1 MRWKTDTISGIVGL
15 FRKLFEPQTRIVA
28 VEIDG
33 DIVKVVEAL
42 KDSDGTRK
50 LLRIDETTL
59 SRQDAEP
66 LRDAMKRLFG
76 PGSSESRVIELNIP
90 SHNLTTRY
98 LRLPSTDDKELE
110 EIISIESLKHIPYSA
125 EDIMCG
131 YRVVEK
137 TPDGYSH
144 VQLAIAEA
152 KMIKDLAR
160 AAENAGLAVK
170 SVRAG
175 FEALFEWYLRMR
187 PGVQKET
194 ALVVIVD
201 PNYID
206 IIVIEGGK
214 LTFTRG
220 VSCHISMTVDEMVE
234 QVKMSVDAYR
244 KDSSKSI
251 ETVFVAGSV
260 EKASRLADA
269 LAAVFAVPISF
280 VDQAQDADL
289 NAEPRITLSNASYA
303 GLLGIA
309 LDEDKMKINLM
320 PPDARSFYAAGA
332 LKKNLLITACLALA
346 VCLAAAGLTMKKLHN
361 KIRMAAY
368 LDAQLNKVDP
378 NIRKARVLLD
388 NIESLKTALSSRPRA
403 IDVLSESVAA
413 APKGVFVGM
422 LNYESG
428 KTFTI
433 RGTSP
438 SMNEAFDYAK
448 ALDKSPYFDDV
459 RTKYVD
465 KRAAGDE
472 GLVDFEIIGNIS
484 RKK

>member
-1 MRWKTDTISGIVGL
+1 MRWKIDTISGIVGL
-15 FRKLFEPQTRIVA
+15 FRKFFGPEKRTVA

-33 DIVKVVEAL
+33 DIVKLVESIKA
-42 KDSDGTRK
+42 DGMRK
-50 LLRIDETTL
+50 LMRIDEVTL
-59 SRQDAEP
+59 SGQGAEP

-76 PGSSESRVIELNIP
+76 SSPSENRVIELNIP
-90 SHNLTTRY
+90 CHNLTTRY
-98 LRLPSTDDKELE
+98 LKLPSVDDNELE
-110 EIISIESLKHIPYSA
+110 EIVPIEALKHVPYSA

-131 YRVVEK
+131 YRVIEK
-137 TPDGYSH
+137 MPDGYSH

-152 KMIKDLAR
+152 KAIKDLA
-160 AAENAGLAVK
+160 ATAENAGLAVK

-175 FEALFEWYLRMR
+175 FETLLEWYLRMR
-187 PGVQKET
+187 RGAQKEA
-194 ALVVIVD
+194 ALVVSVD

-206 IIVIEGGK
+206 MAVMEGDK

-220 VSCHISMTVDEMVE
+220 VSCHNSMTVDEMTE
-234 QVKMSVDAYR
+234 QVKMSADAYR
-244 KDSSKSI
+244 NDSPKFI
-251 ETVFVAGSV
+251 ETVFVTGSV
-260 EKASRLADA
+260 EKASRLVDA
-269 LAAVFAVPISF
+269 LSSVLAVPVSF
-280 VDQAQDADL
+280 VDQAQDPDL
-289 NAEPRITLSNASYA
+289 GVEQKIALSNASYT

-309 LDEDKMKINLM
+309 LDEDSMKINLM

-332 LKKNLLITACLALA
+332 LKKSLFVTVCLALA
-346 VCLAAAGLTMKKLHN
+346 VCLAATGLTMKKLN
-361 KIRMAAY
+361 DKIRMAAY
-368 LDAQLNKVDP
+368 LDAQLKKVDP

-388 NIESLKTALSSRPRA
+388 SIESINAARSMRPRA

-413 APKGVFVGM
+413 APRGVFVGM

-448 ALDKSPYFDDV
+448 ALDKSSYFENV

-465 KRAAGDE
+465 KRAAE
-472 GLVDFEIIGNIS
+472 NEALVDFEIIGNIS
-484 RKK
+484 REK

>member
-1 MRWKTDTISGIVGL
+1 MRWKTDTISGIAGL
-15 FRKLFEPQTRIVA
+15 FRKFFEPEKRTVA

-42 KDSDGTRK
+42 KIDGTRK
-50 LLRIDETTL
+50 IVRIDEVTL

-66 LRDAMKRLFG
+66 LRDAMKKLFG
-76 PGSSESRVIELNIP
+76 SNLSENRVIELNIP

-98 LRLPSTDDKELE
+98 LRLPSTDDNELE
-110 EIISIESLKHIPYSA
+110 EIVPIESLKHIPYSA

-152 KMIKDLAR
+152 EAIKDLVS
-160 AAENAGLAVK
+160 AAENVGLAVR
-170 SVRAG
+170 SARAG
-175 FEALFEWYLRMR
+175 FEALLEWYLRMR
-187 PGVQKET
+187 RGAQKET
-194 ALVVIVD
+194 ALVVSID

-206 IIVIEGGK
+206 MAVIEGDK
-214 LTFTRG
+214 LTFMRG
-220 VSCHISMTVDEMVE
+220 ISCHTSMTVNEMAE
-234 QVKMSVDAYR
+234 QVKISVDAY
-244 KDSSKSI
+244 KKGSSKPI
-251 ETVFVAGSV
+251 EIVFVTGLV
-260 EKASRLADA
+260 EKASRLKDA
-269 LAAVFAVPISF
+269 LSAVFTVPVSF
-280 VDQAQDADL
+280 IDQAQDADIG
-289 NAEPRITLSNASYA
+289 AEPRITLSNASFT

-320 PPDARSFYAAGA
+320 PRNARSFYAAGA
-332 LKKNLLITACLALA
+332 LKKSLFVTVCLALA
-346 VCLAAAGLTMKKLHN
+346 VCLATAGLTMKKLHN
-361 KIRMAAY
+361 KVRMAAY
-368 LDAQLNKVDP
+368 LDAQLKKVDP
-378 NIRKARVLLD
+378 NIRKTRVLLD
-388 NIESLKTALSSRPRA
+388 SMELINAALIPRPRA

-413 APKGVFVGM
+413 APRGVFVGM

-428 KTFTI
+428 KTFAI
-433 RGTSP
+433 RGTSS

-448 ALDKSPYFDDV
+448 ALDKSLYFDNV

-484 RKK
+484 KEK